1 MQLELGST
9 ILDLAD
15 SAAQPVSA
23 ILHLILDSKLGA
35 PTSIGITIGGPAV
48 ARSSAKFGKFM
59 EKLSVAMKHGSQM
72 SSEIGEV

>member
-23 ILHLILDSKLGA
+23 ILHLILGMSPNLME
-35 PTSIGITIGGPAV
+35 TLVV
-48 ARSSAKFGKFM
+48 AKILCRFEARCADKYWHNNRRSCC
-59 EKLSVAMKHGSQM
+59 
-72 SSEIGEV
+72 SSLVG